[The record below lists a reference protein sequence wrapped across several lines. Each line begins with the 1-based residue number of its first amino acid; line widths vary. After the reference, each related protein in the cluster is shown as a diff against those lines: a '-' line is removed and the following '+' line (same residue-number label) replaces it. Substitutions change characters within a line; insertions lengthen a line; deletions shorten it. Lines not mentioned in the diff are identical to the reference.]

1 MATAT
6 NPNLHT
12 RTLDP
17 LERVRVR
24 VISRIRGPRWN
35 ERRRRGVGRG
45 RNEEGNETPVFQRCC
60 IHEAEWTDG
69 RCTLEHELS
78 LSPSV
83 NAQLHGARTCPLAIY
98 TEWPPVTWVLN
109 TSIHARSGRIK
120 ASHVQFHGT
129 KIFFRGISILL
140 PAPLRRPRVKP
151 LFGTPVWWKADFH
164 AFPCRR
170 VLICNTMHGEARA
183 RHTRID
189 IGYLVWLV
197 TTTVRDEWQWGE
209 TMILTQK
216 IVIRKFSLYADILI
230 LWSRRYNISRDEGF
244 N

>member
-1 MATAT
+1 MK
-6 NPNLHT
+6 
-12 RTLDP
+12 RTKA
-17 LERVRVR
+17 
-24 VISRIRGPRWN
+24 SRGRKRQK
-35 ERRRRGVGRG
+35 RRRKRDTGFPAVLHSWGRM
-45 RNEEGNETPVFQRCC
+45 N
-60 IHEAEWTDG
+60 G

-83 NAQLHGARTCPLAIY
+83 NARLHGARTCPLAIY

-151 LFGTPVWWKADFH
+151 LFGTLVEGRLSRLPLSTSPHLQHNARGSACATHEDRHRISGLTRDDDGQGWVTM
-164 AFPCRR
+164 RR
-170 VLICNTMHGEARA
+170 DNDLDAKN
-183 RHTRID
+183 
-189 IGYLVWLV
+189 
-197 TTTVRDEWQWGE
+197 
-209 TMILTQK
+209 
-216 IVIRKFSLYADILI
+216 VIRKFSLYADILI

>member
-83 NAQLHGARTCPLAIY
+83 NARLHGARTCPLAIY

-151 LFGTPVWWKADFH
+151 RGRQTFTPS
-164 AFPCRR
+164 
-170 VLICNTMHGEARA
+170 
-183 RHTRID
+183 
-189 IGYLVWLV
+189 LVDESSFA
-197 TTTVRDEWQWGE
+197 TQCTGKRVRDTRGSTSDIWFDSWRRRSGMSDNEERQWSWRE
-209 TMILTQK
+209 K
-216 IVIRKFSLYADILI
+216 C
-230 LWSRRYNISRDEGF
+230 N
-244 N
+244 